1 MDSFS
6 KNISNYLDSNYN
18 RPVDIEDDFI
28 DNSYDNFPDNT
39 NSIYD
44 KSLTIISSVF
54 TTLKSDRGI
63 EFYFYVES
71 SDTDECRFK

>member
-6 KNISNYLDSNYN
+6 RNISNYLDSNYN

-39 NSIYD
+39 ASIYD

-54 TTLKSDRGI
+54 TTTKVDSGV

-71 SDTDECRFK
+71 SDTDDARY